1 MKLVRKPDDHFI
13 DKSQVTVTK
22 IPKNKPKKTAPGVT
36 EIVDETSKVPEQSV
50 EQLPIQEESPAQ
62 NTDEQFTEEAKVT
75 VTKLSKKKPKKPATE
90 VTDIMDETSEV
101 PKPSADHLSDQQNIS
116 PLKTDV
122 KLLLKPNEQ
131 LTEETQVK
139 ITNLVRKKSKKT
151 APGVTE
157 IVDKTSEVPE
167 QSVEQLPIQEDSS
180 PQNMDVQSIQNT
192 DEQFTEVTVT
202 KLIKKK
208 PRKSATEVTD
218 IIDDTS
224 EVPEL
229 TVDQLSDQKDIH
241 SLKTD
246 VKLVLKPNEKLT
258 EETQVTVT
266 NLVRKKSK
274 KTAPEVI
281 EIVDETSKVPELT
294 FEKLPIKEDSPS
306 QNTNVQ
312 STKSPDEQFTEETKV
327 TVTKLIK
334 KQPKKPATEVTDIM
348 DETSEV
354 PEPTV
359 DRLPD
364 REDSS
369 SQEIDM
375 ELVQTPDDNF
385 IEKSLVTVTKI
396 PKNKPKKTAPGLT
409 EIADETSKV
418 PEQSVEQLP
427 FQEDITP
434 QDTVL
439 QLL

>member
-1 MKLVRKPDDHFI
+1 MGEEAKVTVTKLSKKNPKKPATEVTDIMDETSEVPEPTVDQLPDREDSSPQETEMKLVQKPDDHFI

-22 IPKNKPKKTAPGVT
+22 IPKNKPKKTAPGLT
-36 EIVDETSKVPEQSV
+36 EIADETSKVPEQSV

-75 VTKLSKKKPKKPATE
+75 VTKLIKNKLKKPATE

-208 PRKSATEVTD
+208 PRKSATEVD
-218 IIDDTS
+218 
-224 EVPEL
+224 
-229 TVDQLSDQKDIH
+229 
-241 SLKTD
+241 
-246 VKLVLKPNEKLT
+246 
-258 EETQVTVT
+258 
-266 NLVRKKSK
+266 
-274 KTAPEVI
+274 
-281 EIVDETSKVPELT
+281 EIV
-294 FEKLPIKEDSPS
+294 
-306 QNTNVQ
+306 
-312 STKSPDEQFTEETKV
+312 
-327 TVTKLIK
+327 
-334 KQPKKPATEVTDIM
+334 

-354 PEPTV
+354 PELSV
-359 DRLPD
+359 DHLSD
-364 REDSS
+364 RKNSS
-369 SQEIDM
+369 PVETEVKQ
-375 ELVQTPDDNF
+375 VQKPDDQF
-385 IEKSLVTVTKI
+385 TEETRVRVTKI
-396 PKNKPKKTAPGLT
+396 MKNKSKKTSPDG
-409 EIADETSKV
+409 I
-418 PEQSVEQLP
+418 
-427 FQEDITP
+427 
-434 QDTVL
+434 
-439 QLL
+439 